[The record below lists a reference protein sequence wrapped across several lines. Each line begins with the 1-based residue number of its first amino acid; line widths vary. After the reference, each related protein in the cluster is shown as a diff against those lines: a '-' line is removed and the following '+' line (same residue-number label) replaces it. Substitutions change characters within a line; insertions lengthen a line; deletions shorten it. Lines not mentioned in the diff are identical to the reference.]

1 MFMAVHVFIK
11 LEDVPKLKEDIGY
24 LVFEKI
30 QEHQELAKNHLL
42 AYIDA
47 EAAFIN
53 TQHPDFKYRTHEHI
67 R

>member
-1 MFMAVHVFIK
+1 MCFSLQ
-11 LEDVPKLKEDIGY
+11 LEDIPRLKEDISY

-30 QEHQELAKNHLL
+30 QEHQELAKTHLL
-42 AYIDA
+42 AYVEA

-53 TQHPDFKYRTHEHI
+53 THHPDFKYRTPEHI